1 MSYPSSG
8 REPLD
13 YSSNLTGDEI
23 DDRRDY
29 LRDER
34 SELEEKIEELK
45 TELADAEPDD
55 VADAQE
61 RLTEAE
67 TALQEWDG
75 EYGEELESL
84 IALEGEIG
92 RDTHLIHCDN
102 WDDYAEQCLSDQIPS
117 DVIKWV
123 GMYIDYEKWG
133 RDLLMDYGEY
143 SICGQTYYG
152 RY

>member
-1 MSYPSSG
+1 MSYSQSG

-29 LRDER
+29 LRGER

-45 TELADAEPDD
+45 TKLADAEPDD

-61 RLTEAE
+61 ELTEAE

-84 IALEGEIG
+84 TALEGEVD
-92 RDTHLIHCDN
+92 RDTFLIHCDN
-102 WDDYAEQCLSDQIPS
+102 WDDYADECFDELIPNG
-117 DVIKWV
+117 VLNWV
-123 GMYIDYEKWG
+123 RSYIDYEKW
-133 RDLLMDYGEY
+133 RKDLLIDYTEY
-143 SICGQTYYG
+143 DICGQTYCG
-152 RY
+152 RD